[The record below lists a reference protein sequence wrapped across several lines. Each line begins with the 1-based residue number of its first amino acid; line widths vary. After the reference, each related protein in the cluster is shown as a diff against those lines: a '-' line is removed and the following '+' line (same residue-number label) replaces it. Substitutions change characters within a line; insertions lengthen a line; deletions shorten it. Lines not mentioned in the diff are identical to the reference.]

1 MAYVLTFNVTSI
13 TTAKSLTAMEV
24 RKELNKILQGRFLPA
39 KKHEQLA
46 ELTLGLEAQ
55 AQKARMA
62 SAGSL
67 GKVRAL
73 EADLLTARR
82 EFHKR
87 GAEIK
92 ERHDQIHDLKN
103 DRAAHVAALQNLRHT
118 VAELRAS
125 VRAEK
130 GHAADKSGT
139 STEQTDE
146 AREEKDTALL
156 LATAFQKRAHEER
169 QQFGAQLQQRKA
181 ENVLLHEQIYRL
193 THAESWDEAT
203 GAALEA
209 QASTHLK
216 LVQGLQADL
225 AECDAKLE
233 ELSVAKL
240 SGVSEMDGP
249 HITLIAEHQRTVK
262 ELEEARAQAQE
273 AANSANIKVEKW
285 KKTAGDQSGL
295 IKKLMAAK

>member
-1 MAYVLTFNVTSI
+1 MP
-13 TTAKSLTAMEV
+13 LTAMDV
-24 RKELNKILQGRFLPA
+24 RKEVNKILQGRFLPA

-46 ELTLGLEAQ
+46 ELMLGLEAQ

-62 SAGSL
+62 SAASL
-67 GKVRAL
+67 EKVREL
-73 EADLLTARR
+73 EADLLTARK
-82 EFHKR
+82 ESHKR

-92 ERHDQIHDLKN
+92 ERNDQIHDLKS
-103 DRAAHVAALQNLRHT
+103 DRAAHVAGLQKLRRT
-118 VAELRAS
+118 VAELRAPDCA
-125 VRAEK
+125 RK
-130 GHAADKSGT
+130 GHAADKSVI
-139 STEQTDE
+139 STEQTDD
-146 AREEKDTALL
+146 AREEQDTALL
-156 LATAFQKRAHEER
+156 LANVFQKRAHEER
-169 QQFGAQLQQRKA
+169 QQLGAQLQQRKA
-181 ENVLLHEQIYRL
+181 ENALLHEQIYRL

-209 QASTHLK
+209 PASTHLM

-225 AECDAKLE
+225 AERDAKLA

-262 ELEEARAQAQE
+262 ELEQARAQAQE